1 MTTRSVAGNARDRLL
16 KAAAQLL
23 DEAKGKPVSTR
34 AVCDLAGVQAPTL
47 YHHFGSKQGLFDAV
61 VEYGFGQYIRG
72 MNRREDD
79 PVDDLRHG
87 WDDHVR
93 YGLDNPSFYVL
104 LYGRIAPGEPCAVT
118 SVAAAKLL
126 ELLTEIAQQ
135 GRLRVTPAV
144 AAGQF
149 VAANVGMTLHLIAQ
163 PEGRADLSLSRELRD
178 NVIAGL
184 IRPAPDAV
192 RSEASREVVE
202 KADALARALD
212 ADAGRSGLSAG
223 ELLVLREWLDKLA
236 AAT

>member
-1 MTTRSVAGNARDRLL
+1 VAGNARDRLL
-16 KAAAQLL
+16 NAAAQLL

-72 MNRREDD
+72 TNRRGGD

-118 SVAAAKLL
+118 SVAEAKLL
-126 ELLTEIAQQ
+126 ELLIEIARQ

-163 PEGRADLSLSRELRD
+163 PEGRADLALSRELRD

-184 IRPAPDAV
+184 IRPAPAV
-192 RSEASREVVE
+192 TSEASREVVE
-202 KADALARALD
+202 NAQALADALD

-223 ELLVLREWLDKLA
+223 ELLLMREWLDKLV

>member
-1 MTTRSVAGNARDRLL
+1 MAGNARDRLL
-16 KAAAQLL
+16 NAAAQLL

-72 MNRREDD
+72 TNRRGDD

-118 SVAAAKLL
+118 SVAEAKLL
-126 ELLTEIAQQ
+126 ELLTEIARQ

-163 PEGRADLSLSRELRD
+163 PEGRADLALSRELRD

-184 IRPAPDAV
+184 IRPAPAV
-192 RSEASREVVE
+192 TSEASREVVE
-202 KADALARALD
+202 NAQALADALD

-223 ELLVLREWLDKLA
+223 ELLLMREWLDRLV

>member
-1 MTTRSVAGNARDRLL
+1 VAGNARDRLL
-16 KAAAQLL
+16 NAAAQLL

-72 MNRREDD
+72 TNRRGDD

-118 SVAAAKLL
+118 SVAEAKLL
-126 ELLTEIAQQ
+126 ELLIEIARQ

-163 PEGRADLSLSRELRD
+163 PEGRADLALSRELRD

-184 IRPAPDAV
+184 IRPAPAV
-192 RSEASREVVE
+192 TSEASREVVE
-202 KADALARALD
+202 NAQALADALD

-223 ELLVLREWLDKLA
+223 ELLLMREWLDKLV

>member
-1 MTTRSVAGNARDRLL
+1 MTKKSVAGDARDRLL

-23 DEAKGKPVSTR
+23 DEAKGTPVSTR

-61 VEYGFGQYIRG
+61 VEYGFGQYVRATNQRG
-72 MNRREDD
+72 DD

-104 LYGRIAPGEPCAVT
+104 LYGQIAPGKPCAVT
-118 SVAAAKLL
+118 SVAETRLL

-184 IRPAPDAV
+184 IRPAPTV

-202 KADALARALD
+202 NADALARALD

>member
-1 MTTRSVAGNARDRLL
+1 MAGDARDRLL

-23 DEAKGKPVSTR
+23 DEAKGTPVSTR

-61 VEYGFGQYIRG
+61 VEYGFGQYVRAT
-72 MNRREDD
+72 NRRGDD

-104 LYGRIAPGEPCAVT
+104 LYGQIAPGKPCAVT
-118 SVAAAKLL
+118 SVAETRLL

-184 IRPAPDAV
+184 IRPAPTV

-202 KADALARALD
+202 NADALARALD

>member
-1 MTTRSVAGNARDRLL
+1 VTKKSVAGDARDRLL

-23 DEAKGKPVSTR
+23 DEAKGTPVSTR

-61 VEYGFGQYIRG
+61 VEYGFGQYVRATNQRG
-72 MNRREDD
+72 DD

-104 LYGRIAPGEPCAVT
+104 LYGQIAPGKPCAVT
-118 SVAAAKLL
+118 SVAETRLL

-184 IRPAPDAV
+184 IRPAPTV

-202 KADALARALD
+202 NADALARALD

>member
-1 MTTRSVAGNARDRLL
+1 MAGDARDRLL

-23 DEAKGKPVSTR
+23 DEAKGTPVSTR

-61 VEYGFGQYIRG
+61 VEYGFGQYVRATNQRG
-72 MNRREDD
+72 DD

-104 LYGRIAPGEPCAVT
+104 LYGQIAPGKPCAVT
-118 SVAAAKLL
+118 SVAETRLL
-126 ELLTEIAQQ
+126 KLLTEIAQQ

-184 IRPAPDAV
+184 IRPAPTV

-202 KADALARALD
+202 NADALARALD

>member
-1 MTTRSVAGNARDRLL
+1 MAGDARDRLL

-23 DEAKGKPVSTR
+23 DEAKGTPVSTR

-61 VEYGFGQYIRG
+61 VEYGFGQYVRAT
-72 MNRREDD
+72 NRRGDD

-104 LYGRIAPGEPCAVT
+104 LYGQIAPGKPCAVT
-118 SVAAAKLL
+118 SVAETRLVD
-126 ELLTEIAQQ
+126 LLTEIAQQ

-144 AAGQF
+144 AAGQV

-184 IRPAPDAV
+184 IRPAPTV

-202 KADALARALD
+202 NADALARALD

>member
-1 MTTRSVAGNARDRLL
+1 MAGNARDRLL
-16 KAAAQLL
+16 NAAAQLL

-61 VEYGFGQYIRG
+61 VEYGFGQYIRVTNPRG
-72 MNRREDD
+72 GD

-104 LYGRIAPGEPCAVT
+104 LYGRIAPREPCAVT
-118 SVAAAKLL
+118 SVAEAKLL
-126 ELLTEIAQQ
+126 ELLIEIARQ

-163 PEGRADLSLSRELRD
+163 PEGRADLALSRELRD

-184 IRPAPDAV
+184 IRPAPAV
-192 RSEASREVVE
+192 TSEASREVVE
-202 KADALARALD
+202 NAQALADALD

-223 ELLVLREWLDKLA
+223 ELLLMREWLDKLV

>member
-1 MTTRSVAGNARDRLL
+1 MTKKSVAGDARDRLL

-23 DEAKGKPVSTR
+23 DEAKGTPVSTR

-61 VEYGFGQYIRG
+61 VEYGFGQYVRATNQRG
-72 MNRREDD
+72 DD

-104 LYGRIAPGEPCAVT
+104 LYGQIAPGKPCAVT
-118 SVAAAKLL
+118 SVAETRLL

-163 PEGRADLSLSRELRD
+163 PEGRADLSLSRALRD

-184 IRPAPDAV
+184 IRPAPTV

-202 KADALARALD
+202 NADALARALD

>member
-1 MTTRSVAGNARDRLL
+1 VAGNARDRLL
-16 KAAAQLL
+16 NAAAQLL

-72 MNRREDD
+72 TNRRGDD

-118 SVAAAKLL
+118 SVAEAKLL
-126 ELLTEIAQQ
+126 ELLTEIARQ

-163 PEGRADLSLSRELRD
+163 PEGRADLALSRELRD

-184 IRPAPDAV
+184 IRPAPAV
-192 RSEASREVVE
+192 TSEASREVVE
-202 KADALARALD
+202 NAQALADALD

-223 ELLVLREWLDKLA
+223 ELLLMREWLDKLV

>member
-1 MTTRSVAGNARDRLL
+1 VTKKSVAGDARDRLL

-61 VEYGFGQYIRG
+61 VEYGFGQYVRAT
-72 MNRREDD
+72 NRRGDD

-104 LYGRIAPGEPCAVT
+104 LYGQVAPGKPCAVT
-118 SVAAAKLL
+118 SVAETRLL
-126 ELLTEIAQQ
+126 QLLTEIAQQ
-135 GRLRVTPAV
+135 GRLRVTPAA

-163 PEGRADLSLSRELRD
+163 PEGRVDLSLSRELRD

-184 IRPAPDAV
+184 IRPAPTV
-192 RSEASREVVE
+192 LSETSREVVE

-212 ADAGRSGLSAG
+212 ADAGRAGLSAG
-223 ELLVLREWLDKLA
+223 ELLVMREWLDKLT

>member
-1 MTTRSVAGNARDRLL
+1 VAGNARDRLL
-16 KAAAQLL
+16 NAAAQLL

-72 MNRREDD
+72 TNPRGGD

-118 SVAAAKLL
+118 SVAEAKLL
-126 ELLTEIAQQ
+126 ELLTEIARQ

-163 PEGRADLSLSRELRD
+163 PEGRADLALSRELRD

-184 IRPAPDAV
+184 IRPAPAV
-192 RSEASREVVE
+192 TSEASREVVE
-202 KADALARALD
+202 NAQALADALD

-223 ELLVLREWLDKLA
+223 ELLLMREWLDKLV

>member
-1 MTTRSVAGNARDRLL
+1 MTKKSVAGDARDRLL

-23 DEAKGKPVSTR
+23 DEAKGTPVSTR

-61 VEYGFGQYIRG
+61 VEYGFGQYVRAT
-72 MNRREDD
+72 NRRGDD

-104 LYGRIAPGEPCAVT
+104 LYGQIAPGKPCAVT
-118 SVAAAKLL
+118 SVAETRLVD
-126 ELLTEIAQQ
+126 LLTEIAQQ

-144 AAGQF
+144 AAGQV

-184 IRPAPDAV
+184 IRPAPTV

-202 KADALARALD
+202 NADALARALD

>member
-16 KAAAQLL
+16 NAAAQLL

-61 VEYGFGQYIRG
+61 VEYGFGQYIRVTNPRG
-72 MNRREDD
+72 GD

-104 LYGRIAPGEPCAVT
+104 LYGRIALGEPCAVT
-118 SVAAAKLL
+118 SVAEAKLL
-126 ELLTEIAQQ
+126 ELLIEIARQ

-163 PEGRADLSLSRELRD
+163 PEGRADLALSRELRD

-184 IRPAPDAV
+184 IRPAPAV
-192 RSEASREVVE
+192 TSEASREVVE
-202 KADALARALD
+202 NAQALADALD

-223 ELLVLREWLDKLA
+223 ELLLMREWLDKLV

>member
-61 VEYGFGQYIRG
+61 VEYGFGQYVRATNQRG
-72 MNRREDD
+72 DD

-104 LYGRIAPGEPCAVT
+104 LYGQIAPGKPCAVT
-118 SVAAAKLL
+118 SVAETRLL

-163 PEGRADLSLSRELRD
+163 PEGWADLSLSRELRD

-184 IRPAPDAV
+184 IRPAPTV

-202 KADALARALD
+202 NADALARALD

>member
-1 MTTRSVAGNARDRLL
+1 MTTKSVAGNARDRLL

-61 VEYGFGQYIRG
+61 VEYGFGQYVRAT
-72 MNRREDD
+72 NRRGDD
-79 PVDDLRHG
+79 PIADLRDG

-104 LYGRIAPGEPCAVT
+104 LYGRIAPGTPCAVT
-118 SVAAAKLL
+118 SVAETRLL

-135 GRLRVTPAV
+135 GRLRVTPAI

-163 PEGRADLSLSRELRD
+163 PEGEADLSLSRELRD

-184 IRPAPDAV
+184 IRPAPAV
-192 RSEASREVVE
+192 RSEASLEVVE
-202 KADALARALD
+202 KADALAHALD

>member
-1 MTTRSVAGNARDRLL
+1 VTKKSVAGDARDRLL

-23 DEAKGKPVSTR
+23 DEAKGTPVSTR

-61 VEYGFGQYIRG
+61 VEYGFGQYVRATNQRG
-72 MNRREDD
+72 DD

-104 LYGRIAPGEPCAVT
+104 LYGQIAPGKPCAVT
-118 SVAAAKLL
+118 SVAETRLL

-163 PEGRADLSLSRELRD
+163 PEGWADLSLSRELRD

-184 IRPAPDAV
+184 IRPAPTV

-202 KADALARALD
+202 NADALARALD

>member
-1 MTTRSVAGNARDRLL
+1 VAGNARDRLL
-16 KAAAQLL
+16 NAAAQLL

-61 VEYGFGQYIRG
+61 VEYGFGQYIRVTNPRG
-72 MNRREDD
+72 GD

-118 SVAAAKLL
+118 SVAEAKLL
-126 ELLTEIAQQ
+126 ELLIEIARQ

-163 PEGRADLSLSRELRD
+163 PEGRADLALSRELRD

-184 IRPAPDAV
+184 IRPAPAV
-192 RSEASREVVE
+192 TSEASREVVE
-202 KADALARALD
+202 NAQALADALD

-223 ELLVLREWLDKLA
+223 ELLLMREWLDKLV

>member
-1 MTTRSVAGNARDRLL
+1 MAGDARDRLL

-23 DEAKGKPVSTR
+23 DEAKGTPVSTR

-61 VEYGFGQYIRG
+61 VEYGFGQYVRATNQRG
-72 MNRREDD
+72 DD

-104 LYGRIAPGEPCAVT
+104 LYGQIAPGKPCAVT
-118 SVAAAKLL
+118 SVAETRLL

-184 IRPAPDAV
+184 IRPAPTV

-202 KADALARALD
+202 NADALARALD

>member
-16 KAAAQLL
+16 NAAAQLL

-72 MNRREDD
+72 TNRRGGD

-118 SVAAAKLL
+118 SVAEAKLL
-126 ELLTEIAQQ
+126 ELLIEIARQ

-163 PEGRADLSLSRELRD
+163 PEGRADLALSRELRD

-184 IRPAPDAV
+184 IRPAPAV
-192 RSEASREVVE
+192 TSEASREVVE
-202 KADALARALD
+202 NAQALADALD

-223 ELLVLREWLDKLA
+223 ELLLMREWLDKLV

>member
-1 MTTRSVAGNARDRLL
+1 MAGDARDRLL

-23 DEAKGKPVSTR
+23 DEAKGTPVSTR

-61 VEYGFGQYIRG
+61 VEYGFGQYVRATNQRG
-72 MNRREDD
+72 DD

-104 LYGRIAPGEPCAVT
+104 LYGQIAPGKPCAVT
-118 SVAAAKLL
+118 SVAETRLL

-163 PEGRADLSLSRELRD
+163 PEGRADLSLSRALRD

-184 IRPAPDAV
+184 IRPAPTV

-202 KADALARALD
+202 NADALARALD

>member
-16 KAAAQLL
+16 NAAAQLL

-72 MNRREDD
+72 TNRRGDD

-118 SVAAAKLL
+118 SVAEAKLL
-126 ELLTEIAQQ
+126 ELLTEIARQ

-163 PEGRADLSLSRELRD
+163 PEGRADLALSRELRD

-184 IRPAPDAV
+184 IRPAPAV
-192 RSEASREVVE
+192 TSEASREVVE
-202 KADALARALD
+202 NAQALADALD

-223 ELLVLREWLDKLA
+223 ELLLMREWLDRLV